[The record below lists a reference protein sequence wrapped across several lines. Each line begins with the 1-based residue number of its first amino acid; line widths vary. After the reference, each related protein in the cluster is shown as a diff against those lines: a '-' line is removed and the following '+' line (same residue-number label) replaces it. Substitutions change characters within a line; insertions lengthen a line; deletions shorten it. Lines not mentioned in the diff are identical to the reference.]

1 MSTFEVPIRRVRIK
15 NHPNADRLAIAEI
28 QGTEYQSLVGIGE
41 YETGDLVV
49 YIPEDSIVPEWIQE
63 KLGVKGKLAGSD
75 KNRIRSVRLRGVYSQ
90 GLCFP
95 VEHMTGDSEFE
106 GGHYIFRDSKAL
118 DGRLDEINE
127 NYSVDPLY
135 KRVEVGDDVQ
145 DFLGIEKYEPPVPVH
160 MSGEVFNARGNTLKY
175 DIENFRKYPDVL
187 EEGEEVVVMEKLHGT
202 FCCIGVVPK
211 GEASTSAGRH
221 IISSKGLSS
230 KGLALK
236 LNEKNKDNV
245 YVRAARKYN
254 LLEKLSEK
262 EDGYY
267 YILGEVFGRKIQDL
281 EYGAEKDELFFRVF
295 DIYKGSPKRGST
307 GGYLDDNE
315 LEEEIDRFG
324 LKRVPVFYRGS
335 YSKNKISNF
344 VSGRETVTGEENH
357 MREGV
362 VVRPTEERHV
372 EENLPMGGRVQLKWK
387 SEEYKLRNEETAT
400 ERR

>member
-1 MSTFEVPIRRVRIK
+1 MSTFEVPIRRVNIK
-15 NHPNADRLAIAEI
+15 NHSNADRLEIAEI
-28 QGTEYQSLVGIGE
+28 VGTDYQSLVGIGE
-41 YETGDLVV
+41 YESGDLVA
-49 YIPEDSIVPEWIQE
+49 YLPEDSIVPEWIQE

-95 VEHMTGDSEFE
+95 VKHVTDHPEFE
-106 GGHYIFRDSKAL
+106 DGHYIFRDSRAL
-118 DGRLDEINE
+118 DGRLDEIDE

-135 KRVEVGDDVQ
+135 KKVEVGDDVQ

-160 MSGEVFNARGNTLKY
+160 MSGEVFNARGNTLQY
-175 DIENFRKYPDVL
+175 DVENFRKYPDVF
-187 EEGEEVVVMEKLHGT
+187 EEGEEVVVMEKIHGT
-202 FCCIGVVPK
+202 WSCIGVVPED
-211 GEASTSAGRH
+211 EASTSSGRH

-236 LNEKNKDNV
+236 LNEKNEDNV

-254 LLEKLSEK
+254 LIEKLSQK

-295 DIYKGSPKRGST
+295 DIYKGSPKRASEGR
-307 GGYLDDNE
+307 YLNDA
-315 LEEEIDRFG
+315 EIDEEVDRFD
-324 LKRVPVFYRGS
+324 LKRVPVFYRGP
-335 YSKNKISNF
+335 YSKEKISKF
-344 VSGRETVTGEENH
+344 VSGQETFSGEENH
-357 MREGV
+357 MREGI
-362 VVRPTEERHV
+362 VVRPAEERHV
-372 EENLPMGGRVQLKWK
+372 DENLPMGGRVQLKWK
-387 SEEYKLRNEETAT
+387 SEEYKLRNEKTAT